1 MADITKYMTQLI
13 PSSLTN
19 HTSKSD
25 KEVVDE
31 LKKDNLYLKIVNF
44 YSELKSSNQK
54 VSEGKDACP
63 VYITWETDISIPSIN
78 CRQSRYLLTLIS
90 EKKDFGRIV
99 ELSCLYLQDIKMN
112 FNFTRKG
119 LIYQRKFS

>member
-1 MADITKYMTQLI
+1 MADITKYMIQLI

-25 KEVVDE
+25 KELVDE
-31 LKKDNLYLKIVNF
+31 LKQDNLYLKIVNF
-44 YSELKSSNQK
+44 YSELKSL
-54 VSEGKDACP
+54 
-63 VYITWETDISIPSIN
+63 PSIN

>member
-1 MADITKYMTQLI
+1 MADINKYMIQLI
-13 PSSLTN
+13 PSSLTT

-25 KEVVDE
+25 KEVVNE
-31 LKKDNLYLKIVNF
+31 LKQDNLYLKIVDF

-63 VYITWETDISIPSIN
+63 VYITWETDISIPPIN
-78 CRQSRYLLTLIS
+78 CRQCRYLLSLIS
-90 EKKDFGRIV
+90 QKKDFGRIV
-99 ELSCLYLQDIKMN
+99 DLSCLYLQDIKMN

-119 LIYQRKFS
+119 LIYKRKFS